1 MHDVRLEALHRLAAL
16 DLVRHGNGGWTLTNA
31 GSALL
36 LRLVDGERIEPL
48 A

>member
-1 MHDVRLEALHRLAAL
+1 MHDVRLETLHRLAAV
-16 DLVRHGNGGWTLTNA
+16 DLVRHETGGWTLTNA

-36 LRLVDGERIEPL
+36 LRLVDGEDIEPL